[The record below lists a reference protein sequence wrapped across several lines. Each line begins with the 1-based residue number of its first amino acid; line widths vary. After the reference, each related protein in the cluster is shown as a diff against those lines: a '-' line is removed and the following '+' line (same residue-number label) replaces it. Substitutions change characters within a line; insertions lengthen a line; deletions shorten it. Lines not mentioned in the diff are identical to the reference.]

1 MEKLK
6 WRPLSF
12 AVLLITALLLAAC
25 GSDAAGSTA
34 PGSSKPMVV
43 SKGPVVP
50 DFSVS
55 TGQETTFSLSN
66 HQGDVVVLYFSFP
79 G

>member
-1 MEKLK
+1 MEQLK

-12 AVLLITALLLAAC
+12 AALLITTLLLGACAGESTDSTTSVSSYPVTAA
-25 GSDAAGSTA
+25 S
-34 PGSSKPMVV
+34 
-43 SKGPVVP
+43 GPVVP

-55 TGQETTFSLSN
+55 TGQDTAFSLSD

>member
-1 MEKLK
+1 MRKLK

-12 AVLLITALLLAAC
+12 AALLITTLLAAAC
-25 GSDAAGSTA
+25 GGDAAGSVA
-34 PGSSKPMVV
+34 PASSKPVIAA
-43 SKGPVVP
+43 SGPVVA

-55 TGQETTFSLSN
+55 TGQDTAFSLSD

>member
-6 WRPLSF
+6 WRLLSL
-12 AVLLITALLLAAC
+12 AALLITTLLLGACAGESTDSTNRVSSNPVAAP
-25 GSDAAGSTA
+25 S
-34 PGSSKPMVV
+34 
-43 SKGPVVP
+43 GPVVP
-50 DFSVS
+50 DFAVS
-55 TGQETTFSLSN
+55 TGQETTFSLSD

>member
-6 WRPLSF
+6 WRALPF
-12 AVLLITALLLAAC
+12 TALLITTLLLAAC
-25 GSDAAGSTA
+25 GSDVSGSATA
-34 PGSSKPMVV
+34 VKSKPVTA
-43 SKGPVVP
+43 SSGPLAP
-50 DFSVS
+50 NFSVS
-55 TGQETTFSLSN
+55 TGQDASFSLSD

>member
-1 MEKLK
+1 MKRLR
-6 WRPLSF
+6 WQPLSF
-12 AVLLITALLLAAC
+12 SVLLIAALLLVAC
-25 GSDAAGSTA
+25 GGSSTGSTA
-34 PGSSKPMVV
+34 QVTSQQVV
-43 SKGPVVP
+43 AARGPVVP

-55 TGQETTFSLSN
+55 TGQDTTFSLSD